1 MWCKVSL
8 QEFCASGMYTELGQA
23 NSEQQHQW
31 TGKSNSTRSSYKSL
45 TDFNFPNHHGLK
57 TCGIYFGSGQVSL
70 SPSFAGPMA
79 VILRV
84 GLLSP
89 RPDRRRWEHRV
100 ASWRLGLAWQF
111 ILFQGWLARNMSL
124 LSFHIF
130 ITFSLLSNFLRRSYG
145 PGHSRNSLLEKSRN
159 LAFLKLFC
167 APSPRNTLSFRGSL
181 PMGTENGSELAQCST
196 L

>member
-1 MWCKVSL
+1 
-8 QEFCASGMYTELGQA
+8 MYTELGQA

-79 VILRV
+79 CELGCFRQ
-84 GLLSP
+84 GLIEEDENIGWPAGGLVWLGSLSYFKADLP
-89 RPDRRRWEHRV
+89 
-100 ASWRLGLAWQF
+100 
-111 ILFQGWLARNMSL
+111 RNMSL

-130 ITFSLLSNFLRRSYG
+130 ITFSLLSNFLRRSYC

>member
-111 ILFQGWLARNMSL
+111 ILFQGWLAEEHESL
-124 LSFHIF
+124 ILPHFHYVQS
-130 ITFSLLSNFLRRSYG
+130 TVKLPSSVLR
-145 PGHSRNSLLEKSRN
+145 PWPQPKQPSRKI
-159 LAFLKLFC
+159 A
-167 APSPRNTLSFRGSL
+167 
-181 PMGTENGSELAQCST
+181 
-196 L
+196 